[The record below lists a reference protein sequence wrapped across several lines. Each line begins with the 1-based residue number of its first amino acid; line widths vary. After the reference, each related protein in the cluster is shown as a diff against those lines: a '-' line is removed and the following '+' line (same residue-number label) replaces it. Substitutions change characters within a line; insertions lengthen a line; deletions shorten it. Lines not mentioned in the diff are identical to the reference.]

1 MGATY
6 LKTGGAPRRSSSRF
20 LYSGRMHAVDKALHQ
35 LRFADGA
42 AARKSYY
49 YRRSYFEVIRD
60 TASRHSAET
69 RKALDAYLRAA
80 EAHKDA
86 LHGLWNGLLHAAP
99 FPGRQEEM
107 RLTMARYEVVVCDLH
122 AMQMRA
128 FDL

>member
-1 MGATY
+1 
-6 LKTGGAPRRSSSRF
+6 
-20 LYSGRMHAVDKALHQ
+20 MHAVDKVLHQ
-35 LRFADGA
+35 LRFADGV

-49 YRRSYFEVIRD
+49 CRRSYFKASRD
-60 TASRHSAET
+60 TVTRHSAVTEQ
-69 RKALDAYLRAA
+69 ALDAYMRAA

-86 LHGLWNGLLHAAP
+86 LFSLWNGLLYSAP

>member
-1 MGATY
+1 M
-6 LKTGGAPRRSSSRF
+6 LW
-20 LYSGRMHAVDKALHQ
+20 DKALHQ
-35 LRFADGA
+35 LRFAEGV

-49 YRRSYFEVIRD
+49 YRRSYFKVARGA
-60 TASRHSAET
+60 ASRHSAEAT
-69 RKALDAYLRAA
+69 LALDAYIRAA
-80 EAHKDA
+80 EVHKDA
-86 LHGLWNGLLHAAP
+86 LNGLWDSLRYAAP